1 MIRFMY
7 NLKYAKKFKKS
18 IKRYVSNVAFKKDVL
33 RYVTDKL
40 LAKEKLEEK
49 FKVHELKGSMAGQ
62 MELHLAP
69 DILLTYEYQ
78 DDVLV
83 LLYLNIGSHTELFD

>member
-1 MIRFMY
+1 MY
-7 NLKYAKKFKKS
+7 ILKYSKKFKKN
-18 IKRYVSNVAFKKDVL
+18 IKRFRSNVAFKSEVL
-33 RYVTDKL
+33 RHVTDKL
-40 LAKEKLEEK
+40 LAKEKLDEK
-49 FKVHELKGSMAGQ
+49 FRVHELKGDMSGQ

-83 LLYLNIGSHTELFD
+83 LLYLNIGSHSELFD